1 MSSYGTEDRKKT
13 TMEVKETTAKSI
25 LVASNLPDT
34 DYVVNPYTGCVFG
47 CAYCYASF
55 MGRFVGEPIGNWGN
69 YLYVKVNAPE
79 VLDKELAALPEQK
92 RTSRVLLSSVTDAYQ
107 YAERKYLVTRR
118 VLETFVRHDY
128 PGLISILTKSPLVT
142 RDIDL
147 LTQLRTKEV
156 GMTITTTDDRTS
168 RELEVRAP
176 LASARLDTLRQLHAA
191 GLPTYA
197 FIGPLLPHFFDRPDL
212 LEELFAA
219 VAETGVTSVFVEHIN
234 LKPYIRNRLVSIL
247 STDRPDAAEIYS
259 PEREKAART
268 ELDTQIESLVARHG
282 LSLRLGRVLTH
293 GE

>member
-1 MSSYGTEDRKKT
+1 
-13 TMEVKETTAKSI
+13 MEVQETTAKSI
-25 LVASNLPDT
+25 LVASKLPDT

-47 CAYCYASF
+47 CSYCYASF
-55 MGRFVGEPIGNWGN
+55 MGRFVGETFENWGN

-79 VLDKELAALPEQK
+79 VLDKELAALSEEK
-92 RTSRVLLSSVTDAYQ
+92 RNSRVLLSSVTDAYQ

-118 VLETFVRHDY
+118 ILETFVRHDY
-128 PGLISILTKSPLVT
+128 PGLVSVLTKSPLVV

-168 RELEVRAP
+168 RELEMRAP
-176 LASARLDTLRQLHAA
+176 LASARLDALRQLHEA
-191 GLPTYA
+191 GIPTYA

-219 VAETGVTSVFVEHIN
+219 VADTGVTSLFVEHIN
-234 LKPYIRNRLVSIL
+234 LKPYIRNRLVGIL
-247 STDRPDAAEIYS
+247 SADRPDAAELYS
-259 PEREKAART
+259 PERERAARK
-268 ELDTQIESLVARHG
+268 ELDTLVESLVARHG